1 MGSGPRLHFLLP
13 RPPPARIKFESLIV
27 MSSVPQQFR
36 DRALTAN
43 LLLRYYRRFGPWL
56 RAEFAVLLGSSGLIL
71 LLAGLYFLTAK
82 LGLALSLVGHSV
94 TLIWPPSGLS
104 LAALLIFGYRLWPGV
119 ALGAF
124 VVNALT
130 NVSLLAALGMAG
142 GNTLEALLGA
152 YLLNRLAGKPFS
164 IDRVRG
170 VMALIIAA
178 AAGST
183 LVGALVGVSS
193 LCWDGVVPWNKFV
206 AVLRVWWMGDAMGDL
221 VFAPA
226 ILVWAPRDNSA
237 WTTWRWAEALL
248 LLCTQLAIGQLVF
261 GGSIEPLFGIRPS
274 AFTTFPVVV
283 WAALRFGPRGAAMST
298 LLATLIA
305 LWGTLHGTGP
315 FADRS
320 TFQEHTLLWLYAN
333 VAAVTT
339 LVLAA
344 SLRERIGAEARLQ
357 ENEARYRSL
366 VRQSSDGI
374 FTFDPE
380 TQRIAEANPRLL
392 SLLGYNELDV
402 GILTLAHVMVECAD
416 DINADI
422 QQQLRCEQYYRGEY
436 SYRRRDGLRVPV
448 EVTASNV
455 YLGNKRLTM
464 MNVRDITDR
473 KRAEADTFLAAMVFE
488 NTGEAIVITDA
499 RRCVLSVNRAFI
511 DLTGYA
517 PAEVIGTN
525 CHILGPTHLD
535 ASFYQNM
542 WEAIEATGH
551 WQGEIWDRHKSGATY
566 PCRLVVNSVRD
577 THGEISN
584 YIAIYSDIT
593 ERKQVDAQ
601 IRHLAQHDALTG
613 LPNRLLLQDRVDQAL
628 LQSARY
634 SLQVALLFIDLD
646 RFKVINDTLGHA
658 VGDELLDAVG
668 QRLRGCVRA
677 MDTVAR
683 QGGDEFVIVVP
694 EIVRTE
700 DAAHIARAV
709 LAAMATPFLVRD
721 YELYVTPSV
730 GISVY
735 PADGDNVQTLMKNA
749 DTAMYHA
756 KNSGGNAYHFY
767 AARMN
772 ESAFERLVMENDL
785 RRALERDEFVLH
797 YQPQVDIASG
807 RLVGVEALLRWQH
820 PQQGLVAPRLFI
832 PLAEETGL
840 IVPIGE
846 WVLRAAL
853 RQAKGW
859 REAGAPPFRMAVNI
873 SSRQFWRGNLRDTVE
888 QVLRD
893 VDVPASLL
901 ELELTESVLV
911 RHEAETVALL
921 KHFSEMGVLISIDD
935 FGTGYSSLSYLKRF
949 PIHKLK
955 IDQSFVR
962 DIHEDVDDAAIT
974 TAIIAMARGLHLRV
988 IAEGV
993 ETRAQ
998 LEFLHALGCHE
1009 AQGYYLGHAVPAAA
1023 LAPIV
1028 ISGRLW
1034 DSDDVVL

>member
-1 MGSGPRLHFLLP
+1 M
-13 RPPPARIKFESLIV
+13 V
-27 MSSVPQQFR
+27 MASIPDQIR
-36 DRALTAN
+36 DRTLAVPDPS
-43 LLLRYYRRFGPWL
+43 YRRPVSRT
-56 RAEFAVLLGSSGLIL
+56 RAAFATLLANSGLIL
-71 LLAGLYFLTAK
+71 ALAGLYFLTAK
-82 LGLALSLVGHSV
+82 LGLALSLVGNSA

-124 VVNALT
+124 AVNALT
-130 NVSLLAALGMAG
+130 NVSLLAALGIAG
-142 GNTLEALLGA
+142 GYTAEALLGA
-152 YLLNRLAGKPFS
+152 YLLNRLAGQPFS
-164 IDRVRG
+164 IDRVRA
-170 VMALIIAA
+170 VIALIVAA

-193 LCWDGVVPWNKFV
+193 LCWDGVVPWNQFASV
-206 AVLRVWWMGDAMGDL
+206 VRVWWMGDAMGDL

-226 ILVWAPRDNSA
+226 VLVWAQRDQGD
-237 WTTWRWAEALL
+237 WPTWRWAEALV

-274 AFTTFPVVV
+274 AFTTFPVLV

-320 TFQEHTLLWLYAN
+320 VLLEHTLLWLYTN
-333 VAAVTT
+333 VAAITT

-344 SLRERIGAEARLQ
+344 SWRERGGAEARLQ
-357 ENEARYRSL
+357 ENDARYRSL
-366 VRQSSDGI
+366 VCQSSDGI

-380 TQRIAEANPRLL
+380 SQRIAEANPRLL

-402 GILTLAHVMVECAD
+402 GALSLAHFMAEGAD
-416 DINADI
+416 GINADI
-422 QQQLRCEQYYRGEY
+422 QAQLSRQHHYQGEH
-436 SYRRRDGLRVPV
+436 SYRHRDGSRVPV
-448 EVTASNV
+448 EVTASNI
-455 YLGNKRLTM
+455 YLGKKLLTM
-464 MNVRDITDR
+464 MNVRDITNR
-473 KRAEADTFLAAMVFE
+473 KRAEVDTLLAAKVFE
-488 NTGEAIVITDA
+488 NTAEAIVITDA
-499 RRCVLSVNRAFI
+499 QRCVLSVNRAFI

-517 PAEVIGTN
+517 PDEVLGTH
-525 CHILGPTHLD
+525 CHILDPAHLD
-535 ASFYQNM
+535 AAFYQSM
-542 WEAIEATGH
+542 WAAIDVHGH

-577 THGEISN
+577 ARGAVSN

-593 ERKQVDAQ
+593 ESKQVDAQ

-628 LQSARY
+628 LHSARHAQ
-634 SLQVALLFIDLD
+634 QVALLFIDLD
-646 RFKVINDTLGHA
+646 RFKVINDTLGHGI
-658 VGDELLDAVG
+658 GDELLDAVG

-694 EIVRTE
+694 EILRAE
-700 DAAHIARAV
+700 DAAHIAQEV
-709 LAAMATPFLVRD
+709 IAAMATPFMVRD
-721 YELYVTPSV
+721 YELHVTPSV

-797 YQPQVDIASG
+797 YQPQVDIGTG

-846 WVLRAAL
+846 WVLREAL
-853 RQAKGW
+853 RQAKCW
-859 REAGAPPFRMAVNI
+859 REAGAAPFRMAVNI

-893 VDVPASLL
+893 VDVPASVL

-911 RHEAETVALL
+911 RHETETVALL
-921 KHFSEMGVLISIDD
+921 KHFSDMGVLISIDD

-998 LEFLHALGCHE
+998 LEFLHGLGCHE
-1009 AQGYYLGHAVPAAA
+1009 AQGYYLGHAVAAAA
-1023 LAPIV
+1023 LAPTV
-1028 ISGRLW
+1028 ITGRLW